1 MEANKGPNAIQAER
15 WNGADGERWARH
27 KAPHDAM
34 LALITKRA
42 FDAVGFAPGQRVLDL
57 GCGSGTTTFGIA
69 RLVGPSGSVTG
80 VDISDI
86 LLAPALAQA
95 AAEPDLP
102 VTFEKADAETHTFA
116 PASFDVAFSRFGVM
130 FFANPAAAFANVR
143 SALAPGGRLGLL
155 CWRAVRENTWA
166 SVTIGVARRH
176 IELPPGPG
184 PEDPGPYSFRD
195 PARVRRILTEA
206 GWSDISIEP
215 MDAEAY
221 MGAELEEAVANFL
234 TMGPIAAQVVTA
246 PEAKREAIAGDL
258 REAVAEHVTER
269 GVNMQAAAWM
279 VTAAA

>member
-1 MEANKGPNAIQAER
+1 MDANEGPNAVQAKR
-15 WNGADGERWARH
+15 WNGEDGERWARH

-34 LALITKRA
+34 LALITKQTLEA
-42 FDAVGFAPGQRVLDL
+42 IGFTAGQRVLDL

-102 VTFEKADAETHTFA
+102 VTFEKADVETHAFA
-116 PASFDVAFSRFGVM
+116 PESFDVAFSRFGLM

-143 SALAPGGRLGLL
+143 SAMAPGGRLAFL

-166 SVTIGVARRH
+166 STTIRIARNH

-195 PARVRRILTEA
+195 PARIRRILTEG
-206 GWSDISIEP
+206 GWSDLSIEP
-215 MDAEAY
+215 IDSEAY
-221 MGAELEEAVANFL
+221 MGAELEESVANFL
-234 TMGPIAAQVVTA
+234 TMGPIANQVITA
-246 PEAKREAIAGDL
+246 SAAKREAIADDL
-258 REAVAEHVTER
+258 RQAVAELVTEG
-269 GVNMQAAAWM
+269 GVNMQAAAWI

>member
-1 MEANKGPNAIQAER
+1 MDANEGPNAVQAER
-15 WNGADGERWARH
+15 WNGEDGERWARH

-34 LALITKRA
+34 LALITKQTLEA
-42 FDAVGFAPGQRVLDL
+42 IGFTAGQRVLDL

-102 VTFEKADAETHTFA
+102 VTFEKADVETHAFA
-116 PASFDVAFSRFGVM
+116 PESFDVAFSRFGLM

-143 SALAPGGRLGLL
+143 SAMAPGGRLAFL

-166 SVTIGVARRH
+166 STTIRIARNH

-195 PARVRRILTEA
+195 PARIRRILTEG
-206 GWSDISIEP
+206 GWSDLSIEP
-215 MDAEAY
+215 IDSEAY
-221 MGAELEEAVANFL
+221 MGAELEESVANFL
-234 TMGPIAAQVVTA
+234 TMGPIANQVITA
-246 PEAKREAIAGDL
+246 SAAKREAIADDL
-258 REAVAEHVTER
+258 RQAVAELVTEG
-269 GVNMQAAAWM
+269 GVNMQAAAWI